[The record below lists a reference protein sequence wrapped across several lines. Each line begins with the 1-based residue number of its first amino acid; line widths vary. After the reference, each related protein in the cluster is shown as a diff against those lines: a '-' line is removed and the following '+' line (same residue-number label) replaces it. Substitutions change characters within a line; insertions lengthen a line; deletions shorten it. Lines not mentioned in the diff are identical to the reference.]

1 MLFLKAG
8 LPLNIVHAVT
18 IKSVLNLCLPVVLYL
33 LMGWAGLPAMLY
45 LWVGLPAILLGGPA
59 PDYFCRGLPAI
70 LLDGSAGLGCN
81 TIEHLQKIF
90 T

>member
-1 MLFLKAG
+1 MSARRALPFNGLGGLAPDYFCRG
-8 LPLNIVHAVT
+8 LPT
-18 IKSVLNLCLPVVLYL
+18 
-33 LMGWAGLPAMLY
+33 
-45 LWVGLPAILLGGPA
+45 ILLGGPA

-70 LLDGSAGLGCN
+70 LLGGSAGLGCN